1 MRVQLTQTRREVRS
15 ESIEAICIVVGLM
28 GEGFVIRIGFEIV
41 AIKKV
46 YMHV

>member
-15 ESIEAICIVVGLM
+15 ESMEAICIVIGLV
-28 GEGFVIRIGFEIV
+28 GEGFVVSFEIV

-46 YMHV
+46 HMHF